1 MRKRLYTADEIDAF
15 AAYAAEIDRCYFLP
29 IEQFPRRAQICLRLG
44 PTRNN
49 QRQLINWADDFE
61 FAATLALGERMPG
74 RHEGTGSSP
83 VGSTLFP
90 A

>member
-61 FAATLALGERMPG
+61 FAATLAQPKGP
-74 RHEGTGSSP
+74 
-83 VGSTLFP
+83 
-90 A
+90 